1 MADTDEFSLYGSM
14 EHTTFEFQRIERQ
27 REVQVARVMSWI
39 S

>member
-1 MADTDEFSLYGSM
+1 MADADKFSLYNSM
-14 EHTTFEFQRIERQ
+14 EHATFELRRIERQ